1 MFLIISPE
9 EWGRSREKLEQALIQ
24 LGELR
29 QRLDERDREARDFRR
44 QLLLVVVAGLFAV
57 TAALLTAVL
66 RSVF

>member
-1 MFLIISPE
+1 MFLLISPE

-44 QLLLVVVAGLFAV
+44 RLLLVFVGGFFAL
-57 TAALLTAVL
+57 AAAILTAVL
-66 RSVF
+66 RSVL